1 MKKFL
6 PIIIFITLFAG
17 FLTFQILFDSF
28 NSVATPVSTDNKMQ
42 SHYEQKIKG
51 LTLSDINKKNYT
63 LDKLSAPVLIV
74 NFWASW
80 CQPCLREL
88 PSMVALQ
95 KKFNSSQLLIFGINS
110 DEEEQLKNIN
120 KTIKRFDINFP
131 IIADKESRI
140 LDLFLV
146 NKIPVT
152 IVFNRG
158 KVVQVSDGP
167 MDFESIEFQEKLAGW
182 IKN

>member
-1 MKKFL
+1 M
-6 PIIIFITLFAG
+6 G
-17 FLTFQILFDSF
+17 FLAFQIAIDSF
-28 NSVATPVSTDNKMQ
+28 STIANPVSYKHKMAG
-42 SHYEQKIKG
+42 HYEQIFKS
-51 LTLSDINKKNYT
+51 LTLRDINKNDIIAKRIN
-63 LDKLSAPVLIV
+63 APVVIL

-95 KKFNSSQLLIFGINS
+95 KKFTSSELMIIGINS

-120 KTIKRFDINFP
+120 KTIKEFKINFP
-131 IIADKESRI
+131 IVGDKDSKF

-152 IVFNRG
+152 IIFNRG
-158 KVVQVSDGP
+158 RVVEVSDGP
-167 MDFESIEFQEKLAGW
+167 MDFESIEFQEKLSRW
-182 IKN
+182 IKKP